1 MGENY
6 LEYKRLENFTRNL
19 GEMCEIA
26 VCNGHSTK
34 EVLEEFSKSKL
45 AGYLESKDDWYLTM
59 SGIQLFSELY
69 HDTLDYE
76 SSDFEIYKSR
86 EYRVGELFGKESK
99 DDWYLTM
106 SGIQLFS
113 ELYHDTLDYES
124 SDFEIYKSREYR
136 VGELF
141 GKLQLYTG
149 KSYKHILKCISYR
162 KLLLIAGEVNLSYD
176 VIRSVAEELIY
187 NKDNYP
193 YFRVLVNEKNHKN
206 IEIDEVALLV

>member
-26 VCNGHSTK
+26 VCNGFSTK

-69 HDTLDYE
+69 HDTLE
-76 SSDFEIYKSR
+76 
-86 EYRVGELFGKESK
+86 
-99 DDWYLTM
+99 
-106 SGIQLFS
+106 
-113 ELYHDTLDYES
+113 YES

-149 KSYKHILKCISYR
+149 KSYRHILKCISYR